1 MMKRMSALLV
11 ALMLCL
17 ATVAA
22 CAEVSLFETSQGL
35 TIAAPA
41 DWSQL
46 ELDEEQKQQGYA
58 LMMVSGD
65 KSDIFAI
72 CITDL
77 KAAYTAQELID
88 ALDDDGTYASL
99 QAHTNEQGQEMV
111 IYAYADRTMIGYM
124 FCSAE
129 GILHDFG
136 FLHLDGSALTD
147 DAELLAVA
155 QECMAA
161 TVLSEAAAEPAE
173 EDGIIAT
180 IADGEIELMMVGI
193 ADGPVFPAPANWS
206 DLELTEAEMAEGCL
220 AAYSDE
226 ANGRSMLV
234 MASEM
239 ANADNELLLSVYQN
253 DAYYATAQL
262 VTNEY
267 GQEAVLY
274 VTADREMAG
283 YSFVGQ
289 DGWLY
294 NFIFSLDGGD
304 LTQNELMT
312 ELVSYCV
319 SNTYFQ

>member
-22 CAEVSLFETSQGL
+22 CAEVALFETSQGL
-35 TIAAPA
+35 TIAVPA

-65 KSDIFAI
+65 KSDLYVLVVSDVEATF
-72 CITDL
+72 
-77 KAAYTAQELID
+77 TAQEIVD
-88 ALDDDGTYASL
+88 AMKDDTYASM
-99 QAHTNEQGQEMV
+99 QAYTNAQGQEMV
-111 IYAYADRTMIGYM
+111 IYSYADQTMIGYM
-124 FCSAE
+124 FCSDE
-129 GILHDFG
+129 GILYNFG
-136 FLHLDGSALTD
+136 FMHLDGSVLTD

-161 TVLSEAAAEPAE
+161 TVLGEAAAEPAE

-180 IADGEIELMMVGI
+180 IADGEVELMMVGI

-206 DLELTEAEMAEGCL
+206 DLELTEAEMAEGGL

-239 ANADNELLLSVYQN
+239 ANANNELLLSVYQN

-262 VTNEY
+262 VTNEH
-267 GQEAVLY
+267 GQEVVLY
-274 VTADREMAG
+274 VTADLEMAG

-294 NFIFSLDGGD
+294 NFIFALDGGD